1 MAIILWEVV
10 LLLGLILI
18 TGFFVMAEI
27 ALVSVRR
34 TRLQQRAENGDKSA
48 QIAFDL
54 THDKNT
60 FLATIQ
66 VAITVLGVFTAAVGG
81 STIAHD
87 LEDYLIHEFQSL
99 VQYQKYVSYICL
111 TSVVVT
117 LTFFSLLLGELIPK
131 RIAINYA
138 EPIAVAVARFMSW
151 LAKLFSP
158 TVKLFGFFTNLFFG
172 FFKLKTEPDALI
184 TEEEIKDAIEEG
196 AQAGVIEEAE
206 QDMALNILKMGDRTV
221 GSIMTPRPDIV
232 FLDLK
237 EESSYNWKEIAESDH
252 SQFPVIDGDLDNVV
266 GTISVKS
273 IWTRMVT
280 GQTVE
285 IKSLMLSPLFVPES
299 ARILVLLELFRQHHR
314 HTAIVTDEFGNVQGV
329 VNQIDV
335 LEAIVGFIPTVDE
348 KAEELFIRR
357 ADGSWLIDGMV
368 GIEEFKNR
376 FELPTLKGEDRT
388 DFTTIGGYIMANL
401 GRIPK
406 AGDYF
411 QESGFRLEVV
421 DMDGRR
427 VDKVLFALVSGILTE
442 EKKK

>member
-1 MAIILWEVV
+1 MAVILWEIF
-10 LLLGLILI
+10 LLLGLILV
-18 TGFFVMAEI
+18 TGFFVMAEM

-34 TRLQQRAENGDKSA
+34 TRLQQRAENGDRSA
-48 QIAFDL
+48 KIAFDL
-54 THDKNT
+54 TLDKNT

-66 VAITVLGVFTAAVGG
+66 VAITMLGVFTAAFGG
-81 STIAHD
+81 STISRD
-87 LEDYLIHEFQSL
+87 LEAYVIEHFESL
-99 VQYQKYVSYICL
+99 KVYQQWVSYGIL
-111 TSVVVT
+111 TTVVVT
-117 LTFFSLLLGELIPK
+117 LTFFTLLLGELIPK
-131 RIAINYA
+131 RIALVYA
-138 EPIAVAVARFMSW
+138 EPIAVAVARFMKW
-151 LAKLFSP
+151 LARIFSP
-158 TVKLFGFFTNLFFG
+158 TVKLFGFCTDLFFG
-172 FFKLKTEPDALI
+172 FFKLRKEAEAII

-266 GTISVKS
+266 GTISIKN
-273 IWTRMVT
+273 IWSRMVT
-280 GQTVE
+280 GQPVD
-285 IKSLMLSPLFVPES
+285 IKALMISPLFVPES
-299 ARILVLLELFRQHHR
+299 ARILVLLELFKQHHR
-314 HTAIVTDEFGNVQGV
+314 HTAMVTDEFGNIQGV

-348 KAEELFIRR
+348 KAEELFIKR
-357 ADGSWLIDGMV
+357 ADGSWLIDAMV
-368 GIEEFKNR
+368 GIEEFKDR
-376 FELPTLKGEDRT
+376 FELPTLKSEDRS
-388 DFTTIGGYIMANL
+388 DFTTIGGYLMANL

-411 QESGFRLEVV
+411 QDKNFRLEVV

-427 VDKVLFALVSGILTE
+427 VDKVLFSQVIVNPLDN
-442 EKKK
+442 KQD